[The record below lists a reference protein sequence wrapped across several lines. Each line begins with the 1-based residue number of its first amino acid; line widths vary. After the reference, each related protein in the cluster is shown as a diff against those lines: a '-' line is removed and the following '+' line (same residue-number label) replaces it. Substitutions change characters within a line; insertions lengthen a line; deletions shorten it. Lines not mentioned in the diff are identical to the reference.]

1 MEWADRVGR
10 RVKLRDLHV
19 ILAVA
24 QWGSMA
30 KAARHL
36 STSQPVLSK
45 TVAELERSLGV
56 KLFDRSPQ
64 GVEPTMYGRALL
76 NRSLAVFDELREG
89 IKEIEFLADPAA
101 GELRIGCPESM
112 TVGLLP
118 AVAER
123 LARTHPQIVLH
134 VVQANTVTLE
144 FRELRDRSVDL
155 MLGRI
160 SRPFDPDLNIDV
172 LYEEEMFVVVG
183 AESEWARRRKITL
196 ADLADAPWVNAPA
209 DSGRLV
215 PGQGVPRPR
224 PADAEGEGGLVFD
237 LPSQQPAGEGA
248 PCRAGARLGAALQ
261 RQELCAQGS
270 ADPAAGPR
278 RAGRRR
284 HSEEPHAQS
293 GGEAVRGLRPRGH
306 ARGEQ
311 TLTASCN
318 RWSCGGEHRRAATT
332 EVYRFLPIFRHRRGA
347 LVT

>member
-1 MEWADRVGR
+1 MEWAERVGR

-76 NRSLAVFDELREG
+76 SRSLAVFDELREG

-118 AVAER
+118 AIAER

-160 SRPFDPDLNIDV
+160 SRPFDSDLNVDV
-172 LYEEEMFVVVG
+172 LYEEKMFVVVG
-183 AESEWARRRKITL
+183 ADSEWARRRRITL

-209 DSGRLV
+209 DSVVGSFLAKIFRAHGLPPPRVKVVSFSMYLRNSLLAKGRHVGLV
-215 PGQGVPRPR
+215 PGSVLRFS
-224 PADAEGEGGLVFD
+224 AKNF
-237 LPSQQPAGEGA
+237 
-248 PCRAGARLGAALQ
+248 ALK
-261 RQELCAQGS
+261 A
-270 ADPAAGPR
+270 
-278 RAGRRR
+278 
-284 HSEEPHAQS
+284 
-293 GGEAVRGLRPRGH
+293 
-306 ARGEQ
+306 
-311 TLTASCN
+311 
-318 RWSCGGEHRRAATT
+318 
-332 EVYRFLPIFRHRRGA
+332 LPIRLPA
-347 LVT
+347 PDAPVAVVTLKNRTLSPVAKLFVDCAREVTREARKR